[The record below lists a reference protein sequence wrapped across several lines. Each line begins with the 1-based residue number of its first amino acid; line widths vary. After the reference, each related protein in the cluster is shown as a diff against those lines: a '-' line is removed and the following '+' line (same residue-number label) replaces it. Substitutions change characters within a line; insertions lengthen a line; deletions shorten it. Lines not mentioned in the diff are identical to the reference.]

1 MVPNK
6 VHAIMKKLYVVC
18 AAALMLCSACQKK
31 YCWKCD
37 TITYTRTAPSGSIF
51 TGYTND
57 TMKHTFS
64 VCDKT
69 AGEIKAYEIN
79 TSSILTESNIIV
91 NTSTT
96 TTCNQ

>member
-1 MVPNK
+1 M
-6 VHAIMKKLYVVC
+6 MKNLYIIC
-18 AAALMLCSACQKK
+18 CSAMFILCSACQKK
-31 YCWKCD
+31 YCWKCAI
-37 TITYTRTAPSGSIF
+37 ITYTRTAPSGTIY

-57 TMKHTFS
+57 TTKHSFS

-69 AGEIKAYEIN
+69 AAEIKAYEVN

>member
-1 MVPNK
+1 
-6 VHAIMKKLYVVC
+6 MKKNLSVMC
-18 AAALMLCSACQKK
+18 AALVVLSSACQKK
-31 YCWKCD
+31 YCWKCA
-37 TITYTRTAPSGSIF
+37 TITYTRTAPSGSVF

-57 TMKHTFS
+57 TTKHTFS

-69 AGEIKAYEIN
+69 PSEIKAYEVN

-91 NTSTT
+91 NTVTT